1 MPIRSY
7 NKKAIRIER
16 AGTRATEQ
24 EVRDLQMDRRQGSIP
39 SSTTH
44 PRKKRWKI
52 SCSMLKRISGKRSG
66 NSGKISTLLSTAAP
80 PEQQRTIDTDEY
92 LTLIYKYL
100 SDSKEIDGVVLL
112 GLDALYDPESGELD
126 KKKTDGVVTKN

>member
-1 MPIRSY
+1 
-7 NKKAIRIER
+7 
-16 AGTRATEQ
+16 
-24 EVRDLQMDRRQGSIP
+24 
-39 SSTTH
+39 
-44 PRKKRWKI
+44 
-52 SCSMLKRISGKRSG
+52 
-66 NSGKISTLLSTAAP
+66 
-80 PEQQRTIDTDEY
+80 

>member
-1 MPIRSY
+1 
-7 NKKAIRIER
+7 
-16 AGTRATEQ
+16 
-24 EVRDLQMDRRQGSIP
+24 
-39 SSTTH
+39 
-44 PRKKRWKI
+44 
-52 SCSMLKRISGKRSG
+52 
-66 NSGKISTLLSTAAP
+66 LSTAAP